1 MKNVRIVKRTFG
13 DGRVYYFY
21 QVEHKR
27 SWKKK
32 WVDYRP
38 WYNYNCLQTY
48 DTLEEAQ
55 KNIWRPQEI
64 EPIDEIIGGEK

>member
-13 DGRVYYFY
+13 GGRVYYYF
-21 QVEHKR
+21 QVERKWF
-27 SWKKK
+27 WKKR

-38 WYNYNCLQTY
+38 WYNYECLETF

-55 KNIWRPQEI
+55 ENIWRPQGI
-64 EPIDEIIGGEK
+64 EPVDEIIGDNK